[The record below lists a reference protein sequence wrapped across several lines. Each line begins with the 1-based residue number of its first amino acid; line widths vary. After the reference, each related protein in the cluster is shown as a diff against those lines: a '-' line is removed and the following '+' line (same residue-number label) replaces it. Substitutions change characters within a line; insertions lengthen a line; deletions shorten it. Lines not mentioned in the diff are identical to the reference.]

1 MLGAVAN
8 KRPDLFQAMIL
19 QVPFVDVST
28 TMLDATLP
36 LTMHEYD
43 EWGNPSADPAV
54 RDYLRGYSPCD
65 NIVGLSEEAPAA
77 YPYPHMYVTAA
88 TNDTRVGY
96 WEPAKWVSR
105 LQTVRQRAIEHGGP
119 AVARAAANRMLLL
132 HTDEQAG
139 HFGSSLEETAREYAF
154 LHKAL
159 GLPAAAAED
168 ETVWHI

>member
-77 YPYPHMYVTAA
+77 WTAEEA
-88 TNDTRVGY
+88 PV
-96 WEPAKWVSR
+96 
-105 LQTVRQRAIEHGGP
+105 HGGGMHGSLLRSH
-119 AVARAAANRMLLL
+119 ARD
-132 HTDEQAG
+132 H
-139 HFGSSLEETAREYAF
+139 AREPPPGATHGTMHGS
-154 LHKAL
+154 L
-159 GLPAAAAED
+159 LPEPH
-168 ETVWHI
+168 TGPSPVVSKPPK

>member
-54 RDYLRGYSPCD
+54 RDYIRSYSPCD
-65 NIVGLSEEAPAA
+65 NIRGLSGKGSPT

-105 LQTVRQRAIEHGGP
+105 LQIVRQRAIKHGQHS
-119 AVARAAANRMLLL
+119 AASMAANRMLLL
-132 HTDEQAG
+132 HTDEEAG

-159 GLPAAAAED
+159 GLHMDNDAE
-168 ETVWHI
+168 

>member
-1 MLGAVAN
+1 
-8 KRPDLFQAMIL
+8 MIL

-28 TMLDATLP
+28 TMDDPTLP

-43 EWGNPSADPAV
+43 EWGNPSADPSV
-54 RDYLRGYSPCD
+54 KEYLKSYSPCD
-65 NIVGLSEEAPAA
+65 NIVGLSGDAPAT

-105 LQTVRQRAIEHGGP
+105 LQAVRQRVIDDGGP
-119 AVARAAANRMLLL
+119 VAARKAAGRMLLL
-132 HTDEQAG
+132 RTDEQSG

-159 GLPAAAAED
+159 GLHPEGVSAK
-168 ETVWHI
+168 